1 MPPIIA
7 VSQPRVV
14 SSQSPPV
21 LRPGLAALPKVIA
34 LDARK
39 PMSKLLPWFPVAAV
53 MAVIFMLSCIPG
65 SSIPHLFSFQD
76 IALHAIIYAV
86 FGSFFSPALRSALPK
101 ISRRRAVLLTVVFCF
116 LYGLSDE
123 FHQIFVPGRTAS
135 FSDVMVDL
143 AGGIIGVLLRK

>member
-1 MPPIIA
+1 
-7 VSQPRVV
+7 
-14 SSQSPPV
+14 
-21 LRPGLAALPKVIA
+21 
-34 LDARK
+34 
-39 PMSKLLPWFPVAAV
+39 MSKLLPWFPVAAV

-65 SSIPHLFSFQD
+65 RSIPHLFSFQD